1 VFIRCIIDVTSDK
14 SQTRTFR
21 SIKWLHDYSQRH
33 PDLSDRDKRAA
44 QRYLFYGE
52 RSIHDTVQV
61 SLNGEKNI
69 SESGNSEEES
79 SERRISVIWPE
90 FVCQPAKPLEEEYCV
105 IDGKSELSPTIDTN
119 VFWSRC
125 VLS

>member
-1 VFIRCIIDVTSDK
+1 VYIDVTSDK

-21 SIKWLHDYSQRH
+21 SMKWLHDYSQRH

-44 QRYLFYGE
+44 QRHLFYGE

-61 SLNGEKNI
+61 SLKREANRSK
-69 SESGNSEEES
+69 SGNSEEES
-79 SERRISVIWPE
+79 VERRISVIWPE
-90 FVCQPAKPLEEEYCV
+90 FVCQPAKPLEEEEYCV

-125 VLS
+125 ALS